1 MTKPN
6 SNNPLP
12 LKPHNGSS
20 SPLSADQVR
29 RIELLKLQKE
39 LQRREVEREAWLR
52 ASTPRNAF
60 TDGTVS
66 KIIVKPA
73 QSHQKPPRAELTF
86 FSKLRLGKFLE

>member
-1 MTKPN
+1 MAKTN
-6 SNNPLP
+6 SSNPLP
-12 LKPHNGSS
+12 QKSNNSPS

-29 RIELLKLQKE
+29 RLELLKLQKE

-60 TDGTVS
+60 TGGPVS
-66 KIIVKPA
+66 KMLAKPA
-73 QSHQKPPRAELTF
+73 DSHQKTHRTELTF